1 MNSYITNQKVDE
13 RKVWEYFQFILRPHT
28 LIHIQLISEL
38 ILRPLEDSYGH
49 FFTLIKEYHLECFQ
63 ITVKLKKH
71 DVILYYLDLETPII
85 FIPLLTNKIEYQKYR
100 RFSTISKV
108 LKTHLSTEFNQD
120 IEVRL
125 IQVPKKALNNDPSFL
140 AYKLEDQRL
149 KADQGN
155 SGKVKNLVLRRG
167 KKTIPF
173 GKRSPKNKLNLLTG
187 REWLKVTKSWMILR
201 PPRRRQNEV
210 LHPAKFP
217 EKIVRMFITF
227 FTRPGELVVD
237 PFLGSGSTIIAAKQ
251 SNRNAIGIELA
262 EKYVQISRDRLT
274 PIVIPSYSPLYNTT
288 GQGYWKVV
296 HGNSLNLT
304 DLWRK
309 NDFPGIDFVI
319 TSPPYWSQLD
329 RDEIRQKERKTKGLD
344 TKYSTVDPHDLGNIQ
359 NYEEF
364 LKQQK
369 MVFDQL
375 YNLVKPNGYM
385 VIITN
390 NIFTSGRLYPL
401 AYDTATSLEDKWILK
416 DEKIWLQD
424 DKRLLALG
432 VNNAWVGNRCHQYCL
447 IFRKED

>member
-1 MNSYITNQKVDE
+1 MNSHITNQKIVE

-28 LIHIQLISEL
+28 LINIQLL
-38 ILRPLEDSYGH
+38 PNLVLRSPKDPHGY
-49 FFTLIKEYHLECFQ
+49 FFTLIKEYHLECYQ

-71 DVILYYLDLETPII
+71 EVILHYLDLETPIV
-85 FIPLLTNKIEYQKYR
+85 FIPLFTNEIEYQTYR
-100 RFSTISKV
+100 RFFTISKIV
-108 LKTHLSTEFNQD
+108 KTNLSIEFNQD
-120 IEVRL
+120 LEVRL
-125 IQVPKKALNNDPSFL
+125 IQIAETTSNNDPLFL
-140 AYKLEDQRL
+140 VYKPEDQRL
-149 KADQGN
+149 EAEQNN
-155 SGKVKNLVLRRG
+155 SGKVKTLFLRRG
-167 KKTIPF
+167 KKTMPF
-173 GKRSPKNKLNLLTG
+173 GKRSPRNKLNLLTG

-201 PPRRRQNEV
+201 PPRRRHNEV

-227 FTRPGELVVD
+227 FTKPGELIVD

-251 SNRNAIGIELA
+251 SNRSAIGIELA
-262 EKYVQISRDRLT
+262 EKYAKISKNRLT
-274 PIVIPSYSPLYNTT
+274 QTGIQSYPPLYNTDAESF
-288 GQGYWKVV
+288 WKVV
-296 HGNSLNLT
+296 HGNSLELT
-304 DLWRK
+304 DLWQK
-309 NDFPGIDFVI
+309 NNFPMIDFII

-344 TKYSTVDPHDLGNIQ
+344 TKYSTVDPHDLGNIK
-359 NYEEF
+359 NYENF

-375 YNLVKPNGYM
+375 YRLMKPKGYM

-401 AYDTATSLEDKWILK
+401 AYDTATSLVDTWTLK

-447 IFRKED
+447 IFRKEG

>member
-1 MNSYITNQKVDE
+1 MNSYIRNQEVDE

-28 LIHIQLISEL
+28 LNKVQLLSEL
-38 ILRPLEDSYGH
+38 IIKSPKDPYRHLI
-49 FFTLIKEYHLECFQ
+49 TLIKEYHLECYQ
-63 ITVKLKKH
+63 IAVKLKKH
-71 DVILYYLDLETPII
+71 DVILYYLDLETPIT

-100 RFSTISKV
+100 RFSIISKI
-108 LKTHLSTEFNQD
+108 LKTHLSMEFNQD
-120 IEVRL
+120 LEVRI
-125 IQVPKKALNNDPSFL
+125 IQITENTLNNDPSFL
-140 AYKLEDQRL
+140 VYKPEDQRL
-149 KADQGN
+149 KVDQEI
-155 SGKVKNLVLRRG
+155 SGEVKNLVLRRG

-173 GKRSPKNKLNLLTG
+173 GKWSPKNKLNLLTG

-237 PFLGSGSTIIAAKQ
+237 PFLGSGSTLIAAKQ

-262 EKYVQISRDRLT
+262 EKYVKISRERLT
-274 PIVIPSYSPLYNTT
+274 PIVIPSYSPLYETT
-288 GQGYWKVV
+288 GKGYWRVI
-296 HGNSLNLT
+296 HGNSLKLT

-309 NDFPGIDFVI
+309 NDFPRIDFVI
-319 TSPPYWSQLD
+319 TSPPYWSQLG
-329 RDEIRQKERKTKGLD
+329 RDDIRQKERKTQGLD
-344 TKYSTVDPHDLGNIQ
+344 TKYSIVDPHDLGNIE

-375 YNLVKPNGYM
+375 YHLVKPNGYM

-401 AYDTATSLEDKWILK
+401 AYDTATSLEDNWILK

-447 IFRKED
+447 IFRKEG

>member
-1 MNSYITNQKVDE
+1 MNSYIRNQEVDE

-28 LIHIQLISEL
+28 LNKVQLLSEL
-38 ILRPLEDSYGH
+38 ITKSPKDPYRHLI
-49 FFTLIKEYHLECFQ
+49 TLIKEYHLECYQ
-63 ITVKLKKH
+63 IAVKLKKH

-100 RFSTISKV
+100 RFSIISKI
-108 LKTHLSTEFNQD
+108 LKTHLSMEFNQD
-120 IEVRL
+120 LEVRI
-125 IQVPKKALNNDPSFL
+125 IQITENTLNNDPSFL
-140 AYKLEDQRL
+140 VYKPEDQRL
-149 KADQGN
+149 KVDQEI
-155 SGKVKNLVLRRG
+155 SGEVKNLVLRRG

-173 GKRSPKNKLNLLTG
+173 GKWSPKNKLNLLTG

-237 PFLGSGSTIIAAKQ
+237 PFLGSGSTLIAAKQ

-262 EKYVQISRDRLT
+262 EKYVKISRERLT
-274 PIVIPSYSPLYNTT
+274 PIVIPSYSPLYETT
-288 GQGYWKVV
+288 GKGYWRVI
-296 HGNSLNLT
+296 HGNSLKLT

-309 NDFPGIDFVI
+309 NDFPRIDFVI
-319 TSPPYWSQLD
+319 TSPPYWSQLG
-329 RDEIRQKERKTKGLD
+329 RDDIRQKERKTQGLD
-344 TKYSTVDPHDLGNIQ
+344 TKYSIVDPHDLGNIE

-375 YNLVKPNGYM
+375 YHLVKPNGYM

-401 AYDTATSLEDKWILK
+401 AYDTATSLEDNWILK

-447 IFRKED
+447 IFRKEG